1 VLIILVVL
9 TTLHLILLNKRHAKQ
24 RVAVGKSAI
33 IADKSMMNAKERAAA
48 AALVSEGEESD
59 DGVGNK
65 AFDDVTD
72 LKNEDFIFIY

>member
-1 VLIILVVL
+1 VF
-9 TTLHLILLNKRHAKQ
+9 LNKRHAKQ
-24 RVAVGKSAI
+24 RVAVGKSAVI
-33 IADKSMMNAKERAAA
+33 VDRSMMNVKERAAD
-48 AALVSEGEESD
+48 AALVAEGEESD

>member
-1 VLIILVVL
+1 
-9 TTLHLILLNKRHAKQ
+9 
-24 RVAVGKSAI
+24 
-33 IADKSMMNAKERAAA
+33 MNVKERAAD
-48 AALVSEGEESD
+48 AALVAEGEESD